1 MDSRYTYACPG
12 MLQGQQQIRAWQ
24 GALLSFWRTA
34 GRQQNCTA
42 GVKERQQYAPHVM
55 ALGGAQWLYSIFVL
69 DYRRQVAKVY
79 TVFKMPAH
87 LEALFIELLQMP
99 SCERLYM
106 NAAGMLEEVICHLW
120 LCTEHLCPKK
130 LLTAAAITV
139 LVWQKVWRVVLLTQA
154 LPFYVI

>member
-1 MDSRYTYACPG
+1 
-12 MLQGQQQIRAWQ
+12 
-24 GALLSFWRTA
+24 
-34 GRQQNCTA
+34 
-42 GVKERQQYAPHVM
+42 
-55 ALGGAQWLYSIFVL
+55 
-69 DYRRQVAKVY
+69 
-79 TVFKMPAH
+79 
-87 LEALFIELLQMP
+87 MP